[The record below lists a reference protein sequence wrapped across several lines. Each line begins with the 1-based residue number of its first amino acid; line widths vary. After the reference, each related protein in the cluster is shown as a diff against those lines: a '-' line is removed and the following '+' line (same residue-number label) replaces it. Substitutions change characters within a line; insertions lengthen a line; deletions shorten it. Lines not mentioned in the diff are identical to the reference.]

1 MLEINILTA
10 TMTGNAKM
18 VAEEI
23 ELTYSDDATKIN
35 VIEMDKLDA
44 SVFNKNGI
52 FLICTS
58 TYGQGDVPDNG
69 RDFFDGLS
77 IDTPDLSKVRYGILG
92 LGDRTYKDT
101 YNQASMKFEQLFTQ
115 LGAQII
121 GERGMLD
128 AANGN
133 LPEDEGVEWMA
144 GWLELARETVAA

>member
-23 ELTYSDDATKIN
+23 ELTYGDDETKIT

-44 SVFNKNGI
+44 SVFDKSGI

-101 YNQASMKFEQLFTQ
+101 YNHAGMKFEELFKQ
-115 LGAQII
+115 LGAQMI

-144 GWLELARETVAA
+144 GWLALARETIAA